1 MSMRFLRK
9 THSTRM
15 NLADMLQ
22 NQTKQQNAVSS
33 YLNTLQAY
41 PQLNHEE
48 LVKLFQDYE
57 KGGKVSIVARKKL
70 AESNLRLVVYIAKKQ
85 KGHNIPLEDLIQE
98 GNLGLLKA
106 IDRFDWKKGFRFSTY
121 ATWWIKQAISQYV
134 LKRKKIIRLP
144 AHAASAQKKLIQA
157 SDAFKELKGY
167 GPSSEEL
174 SEMIDVSETVVKA
187 TIQSGKNIVSL
198 HQPIGDDGT
207 TTLEDKIEDMNASND
222 PFECLSKKE
231 MMVIV
236 RNVMSEL
243 STKEAAILRLRFG
256 LHEDISAE
264 DYQVSDAE
272 AKQIEMGHALT

>member
-1 MSMRFLRK
+1 
-9 THSTRM
+9 
-15 NLADMLQ
+15 MLQ
-22 NQTKQQNAVSS
+22 SQVKQNVVAS
-33 YLNTLQAY
+33 YLNSLQLY
-41 PQLNHEE
+41 PQLKHDE
-48 LVKLFQDYE
+48 VVQLFQDYE
-57 KGGKVSIVARKKL
+57 KGGKESAKARKKL
-70 AESNLRLVVYIAKKQ
+70 TESNLRLVVYIAKKQ

-157 SDAFKELKGY
+157 SDTFKELKGY

-187 TIQSGKNIVSL
+187 TMQSGKNIISL

-207 TTLEDKIEDMNASND
+207 TTLEDKLEDMNSSHD

-231 MMVIV
+231 MIGIV
-236 RNVMSEL
+236 QRVMAEL

-256 LHEDISAE
+256 LHDDISAD
-264 DYQVSDAE
+264 DYAASEEERQ
-272 AKQIEMGHALT
+272 QIALGHGLT

>member
-1 MSMRFLRK
+1 
-9 THSTRM
+9 
-15 NLADMLQ
+15 MLQ
-22 NQTKQQNAVSS
+22 NRVKQNVVAS
-33 YLNTLQAY
+33 YLNSLQLY
-41 PQLNHEE
+41 PQLKHEE
-48 LVKLFQDYE
+48 VVQLFQDYE
-57 KGGKVSIVARKKL
+57 KGGKVSDVARRKL
-70 AESNLRLVVYIAKKQ
+70 TESNLRLVVYIAKKQ
-85 KGHNIPLEDLIQE
+85 KGHNIPIEDLIQE

-144 AHAASAQKKLIQA
+144 AHAVSAQKKLIQA
-157 SDAFKELKGY
+157 TDAFKELKGY

-187 TIQSGKNIVSL
+187 TMASGKNIISL

-207 TTLEDKIEDMNASND
+207 STLEDKLEDTDSSHD

-231 MMVIV
+231 MMAIV
-236 RNVMSEL
+236 QHVMSEL

-256 LHEDISAE
+256 LHEDIRADDFTVTAE
-264 DYQVSDAE
+264 EEQ
-272 AKQIEMGHALT
+272 QIMAGHALT